1 MALATTPMVN
11 GMIRPAC
18 KRRLEK
24 PAVVV
29 MEDTRPSTCSYHK
42 QCLSVLMDIY
52 EKSTTMSDEA
62 YDSKMRK
69 IAEMVTSANE
79 SNTIFQTFCG
89 ISFLDRYQDTAIIA
103 CAMQDLDKRISNSSW
118 RMEEK
123 LKDKCNQ
130 LLTRMGTIENLSS
143 LDADFICLLCQLC
156 KSSNQYTVL
165 FDLLLEIGKS
175 VWPYLKR
182 PLWNREPFVDFVA
195 DIFETIGKR
204 LEELYS
210 KKFCIAWK
218 VIFENLVAS
227 KADMSYYSRLRL
239 LAVIEHRHKKWTLPI
254 DVEFYREQIEVRTKD

>member
-1 MALATTPMVN
+1 
-11 GMIRPAC
+11 
-18 KRRLEK
+18 
-24 PAVVV
+24 
-29 MEDTRPSTCSYHK
+29 
-42 QCLSVLMDIY
+42 MDIY

-62 YDSKMRK
+62 YDNKIKK

-89 ISFLDRYQDTAIIA
+89 ISFLDRYQDNVIIA

-204 LEELYS
+204 LEEMYS

-254 DVEFYREQIEVRTKD
+254 DVEFYRERIEVRTKD